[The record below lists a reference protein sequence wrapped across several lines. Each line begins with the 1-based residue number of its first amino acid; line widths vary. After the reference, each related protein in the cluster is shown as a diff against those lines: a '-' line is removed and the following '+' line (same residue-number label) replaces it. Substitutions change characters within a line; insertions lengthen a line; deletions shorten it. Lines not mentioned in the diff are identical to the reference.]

1 MQLKGSGAELSRRV
15 QNLRAVSGVQAN
27 SIGAVGSAYLPG
39 STKIDDQSLADMQ
52 EVSRL
57 ACKLLLSIDCSNV
70 KIHGYG
76 NLHKALVSKITLSH
90 KYTHIYLYYFFTNKK

>member
-76 NLHKALVSKITLSH
+76 KFAQSSCFQDHFFSHKHTHIFILFLHKQE
-90 KYTHIYLYYFFTNKK
+90 